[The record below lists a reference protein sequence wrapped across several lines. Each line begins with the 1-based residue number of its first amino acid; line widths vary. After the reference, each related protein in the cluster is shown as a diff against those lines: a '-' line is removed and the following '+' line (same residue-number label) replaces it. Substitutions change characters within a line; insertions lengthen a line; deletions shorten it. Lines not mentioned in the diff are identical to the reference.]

1 MARIRNCAGPA
12 TGGDFH
18 ENDCCRDALALA
30 VISSL
35 PPRAAHTWADDG
47 HKLVT
52 LIAEQVL
59 THAAKKPVDS
69 LLADTDALTK
79 REHRS
84 YIAYL
89 APPGLPAFASR
100 LPALAFTRDPTGVS
114 G

>member
-1 MARIRNCAGPA
+1 MARIRDRAGPA

-30 VISSL
+30 VTSSL
-35 PPRAAHTWADDG
+35 PHPRAAHALPQG
-47 HKLVT
+47 RT

-59 THAAKKPVDS
+59 TQAAKKPVDS
-69 LLADTDALTK
+69 LLAADTALSPNTG
-79 REHRS
+79 HRS
-84 YIAYL
+84 HIAYL